1 MKTIVIA
8 DDEEIE
14 RRYLKN
20 LFNRQ
25 KEYNVIGEAR
35 NGVEVIK
42 LVEKLQ
48 PNIIIMDIYMPMMN
62 GLDSAYKI
70 KKHSPDTLIILNT
83 AYADFEFAK
92 KALDYHLDAY
102 LLKPAKEQQIL
113 ETIQACFKYNDYFSD
128 KYTNNIKISDISEKP
143 VEILKEYIERNSC
156 RDIRLEELAELVH
169 FTPSYVSKLFRQET
183 GQTLKEYI
191 NTAKIKMAKRFLE
204 ETEQSIQEIASSSGF
219 NSISHFN
226 RVFRQHTDMSPHQY
240 RMLILTER

>member
-1 MKTIVIA
+1 MKTILIA

-14 RRYLKN
+14 RRYLRN

-25 KEYNVIGEAR
+25 KGYNVIGEAR
-35 NGVEVIK
+35 NGVEVIE
-42 LVEKLQ
+42 LAERLQ
-48 PNIIIMDIYMPMMN
+48 PNIIIIDIYMPMMN

-102 LLKPAKEQQIL
+102 LLKPANEQQIL
-113 ETIQACFKYNDYFSD
+113 ETIQACIEHNAETVNKCIDKSLSSD
-128 KYTNNIKISDISEKP
+128 TLSQP
-143 VEILKEYIERNSC
+143 VDILKKYIDRNSHQ
-156 RDIRLEELAELVH
+156 DIKLAELAELVH

-191 NTAKIKMAKRFLE
+191 NMAKIKAAKNFLA
-204 ETEQSIQEIASSSGF
+204 ETEQSIQEIALNSGF

-226 RVFRQHTDMSPHQY
+226 RVFRQLTNMSPNQY
-240 RMLILTER
+240 RLYILRER

>member
-1 MKTIVIA
+1 MKTIMIA

-14 RRYLKN
+14 RRYLRN
-20 LFNRQ
+20 LFHRQ
-25 KEYNVIGEAR
+25 TGYNVIGEAC
-35 NGVEVIK
+35 NGAEVIE
-42 LVEKLQ
+42 LAEKFQ
-48 PNIIIMDIYMPMMN
+48 PDIIIMDIYMPMMN

-70 KKHSPDTLIILNT
+70 KKRFSNTIIILNT

-92 KALDYHLDAY
+92 KALNYHLDAY

-113 ETIQACFKYNDYFSD
+113 ETIQACFKYNVFFD
-128 KYTNNIKISDISEKP
+128 KYTNNPKISDIFEKP

-156 RDIRLEELAELVH
+156 RDIKLEELAELVH

-191 NTAKIKMAKRFLE
+191 NTAKIKTAKRLLE
-204 ETEQSIQEIASSSGF
+204 ETEQSIQEIASNSGF

-226 RVFRQHTDMSPHQY
+226 RVFRQHIDMSPHQY
-240 RMLILTER
+240 RMFILRER